1 MKKVGGQFTQ
11 LDGREYYK
19 IASCDKLEPFLFTLA
34 SSNDIWIYL
43 SSNGGVT
50 AGRMSAERAFF
61 PYLTEDRLYHSTDTG
76 AKALI
81 KIKKDGKVR
90 TWQPFAQSLIES
102 YDVIRNV
109 YKSVLGNEAIFEEIN
124 LDLGVT
130 YRYSWQSCEK
140 YGIVRKITLLSDGD
154 AEAEVMDGMLNILP
168 FGIRSSYQLELPCL
182 GDAYKSA
189 EIVGGNM
196 AVFALT
202 SAINEK
208 PTPEEMLRCNAAWA
222 IADFDYDIYLSET
235 ALKQFLSDNLKSSG
249 ASYGERG
256 AFLLR
261 FDCKLNAGKELS
273 WYNIADVGLS
283 HKDVSKIAK
292 GISLDEV
299 KADLAVSELDLRR
312 IIAKA
317 DGLQC
322 TGNRVSSV
330 HHMSNVTFNNM
341 RGGLFL
347 NGYTVD
353 RGDFIGFIESRNKPV
368 LSANKQFFESLPEK
382 ITIQELKSSAL
393 ETGNRDI
400 ARLCFEYV
408 PISFSRRHGD
418 PSRPWNTFSIV
429 LKDENGNPRTNYE
442 GNWRDI
448 FQNWEAM
455 CLSFPQYIDNVIAIF
470 LDASTADGY
479 NPFRVARGGID
490 WEVAKPNDPDSP
502 QGYWGD
508 HQIIYLTRLIE
519 WLDKY
524 DRSGLDRLV
533 KNGAFSY
540 ADVPYEISYFEDILK
555 NPKSTITL
563 NREKNDYL
571 RSTSAEKGSDFRLLC
586 YDGEVYHATFAEKIA
601 VPVLEK
607 MSNLV
612 IGGGIW
618 MNTEHPEWNDA
629 NNAIVGY
636 GLSVVTACHLRRHLA
651 LCGELFGRYSGMS
664 FEITN
669 EVAAWLDGSLE
680 VLEKYYDSAIKGEQ
694 TEALR
699 LDFLRDM
706 GRVLD
711 EYKKVLYHG
720 RFSGKTQYSYDRLC
734 KFFSLSLEYVSGTI
748 SSNKTEG
755 GFYHSYNL
763 LYNTG
768 SGIEV
773 RRLFPMLEG
782 QVAVLG
788 CELLGGSE
796 ACELID
802 KMEESALWS
811 ERDKSFYLYPIKMTK
826 LFMENNCLTK
836 EQISRSELI
845 KKLISEGDETLVI
858 TDAMGNV
865 RFAPAVISGAAAK
878 AVLEVLSRDSRFA
891 ELVKTD
897 TENVLNTVEEQFR
910 HFEFT
915 GRSQIMYKY
924 EGIGSIY
931 WHQNSKL
938 LVSMQE
944 SYFAAVG
951 KESPEVVAE
960 LEERYYRIRSGLGF
974 YKEPEVWG
982 AFPQDAYS
990 HTPFGGGAKQPG
1002 MTGQVKEEIITRFGE
1017 LGVRPMAGTVLFDTS
1032 LVAENE
1038 YLTED
1043 EAYEFIRQSGEQER
1057 ILLKKGQLAFSFCQT
1072 PVIYSKD
1079 GMSGICITYSDGKTE
1094 MLPTEPLPRET
1105 AKHIFDR
1112 DGAVSLVTV
1121 HC

>member
-19 IASCDKLEPFLFTLA
+19 ISNCDKLDPFLFTLA

-81 KIKKDGKVR
+81 KVKKDGVVFV
-90 TWQPFAQSLIES
+90 WQPFAQSLIES
-102 YDVIRNV
+102 YDVVRNV

-124 LDLGVT
+124 LDLGIT

-140 YGIVRKITLLSDGD
+140 YGIVRKITLISEGD
-154 AEAEVMDGMLNILP
+154 AEAEVLDGLLNILP

-189 EIVGGNM
+189 EIVGKSM

-222 IADFDYDIYLSET
+222 IADFDYDIYLSES
-235 ALKQFLSDNLKSSG
+235 ALKQFLSGDMKKAC

-261 FDCKLNAGKELS
+261 FNCQLKAGKELS

-283 HKDVSKIAK
+283 HKDVSVIAS
-292 GISLDEV
+292 GVSLSDV
-299 KADLAVSELDLRR
+299 KADLALSELDLRR

-353 RGDFIGFIESRNKPV
+353 RSDFMGFIESRNKPV
-368 LSANKQFFESLPEK
+368 LSANRDFFNALPEK

-393 ETGNRDI
+393 ETGNKDI

-429 LKDENGNPRTNYE
+429 LKDENGKPRTNYE

-524 DRSGLDRLV
+524 DRPGLDRLV
-533 KNGAFSY
+533 KRGAFSY

-651 LCGELFGRYSGMS
+651 LCAELFGRYKGES

-669 EVAAWLDGSLE
+669 EVAAWLDGSIH
-680 VLEKYYDSAIKGEQ
+680 VLEKYYDRAVNGEQ
-694 TEALR
+694 TETLR

-711 EYKKVLYHG
+711 EYKKVIYHG
-720 RFSGKTQYSYDRLC
+720 RFSGKTEYSYEKLC
-734 KFFSLSLEYVSGTI
+734 RYFSLSLEYI
-748 SSNKTEG
+748 SSTIAVNKTEG

-788 CELLGGSE
+788 CELLSGKE

-826 LFMENNCLTK
+826 LFMENNCLT
-836 EQISRSELI
+836 EDQISRSELI
-845 KKLISEGDETLVI
+845 RALVANGNEALVI
-858 TDAMGNV
+858 KDAAGNI
-865 RFAPAVISGAAAK
+865 RFAPAIISGAAAK
-878 AVLEVLSRDSRFA
+878 DALCELSLDSRYAALAKA
-891 ELVKTD
+891 EEKT
-897 TENVLNTVEEQFR
+897 VLDIVEEQYR

-951 KESPEVVAE
+951 KETDEIVSE
-960 LEERYYRIRSGLGF
+960 LEKRYYKVRSGLGF

-1017 LGVRPMAGTVLFDTS
+1017 LGVRPMAGTVLFDTL
-1032 LVAENE
+1032 LVADDE
-1038 YLTED
+1038 YLKED
-1043 EAYEFIRQSGEQER
+1043 ENYSFIRADGSEES
-1057 ILLKKGQLAFSFCQT
+1057 IALTKGQLAFSFCQT
-1072 PVIYSKD
+1072 PIIYSKD
-1079 GMSGICITYSDGKTE
+1079 GENSISICYSSGNIEK
-1094 MLPTEPLPRET
+1094 LPAEPLPREV

-1112 DGAVSLVTV
+1112 DGKISSVIV
-1121 HC
+1121 HI